1 MLKVV
6 SNSSPVI
13 HLNKLGYLHLLE
25 TLYKKVYITRWVF
38 DECTSDSQQTP
49 EILEE
54 IEIIKKT
61 PFIEISEIEN
71 SLLFLTLSKLIDEGE
86 ASAIVLALEKQ
97 ADLILLD
104 ETDGRE
110 LAGLHNLNY
119 IGTIGILLKAR
130 EMGLIDL
137 SIPVILNN
145 LKRTGFYISK
155 KLEKNI
161 LKNS

>member
-6 SNSSPVI
+6 SNSSPII
-13 HLNKLGYLHLLE
+13 HLNKLGYLYLLE

-38 DECTSDSQQTP
+38 EECTSDSRQTP

-54 IEIIKKT
+54 IEIIKKA

-71 SLLFLTLSKLIDEGE
+71 SLLFLTLSKLVDEGE

-110 LAGLHNLNY
+110 LADVHNLNY
-119 IGTIGILLKAR
+119 IGTLGILLKAR

-137 SIPVILNN
+137 SVLDILND

-155 KLEKNI
+155 RLEKNI
-161 LKNS
+161 LSTL

>member
-1 MLKVV
+1 M
-6 SNSSPVI
+6 
-13 HLNKLGYLHLLE
+13 E

-38 DECTSDSQQTP
+38 EECTSDSRQTP

-54 IEIIKKT
+54 IEIIKKA

-71 SLLFLTLSKLIDEGE
+71 SLLFLTLSKLVDEGE

-110 LAGLHNLNY
+110 LADVHNLNY
-119 IGTIGILLKAR
+119 IGTLGILLKAR

-137 SIPVILNN
+137 SVLDILND

-155 KLEKNI
+155 RLEKNI
-161 LKNS
+161 LSTL